1 MTGITR
7 KQVQPHD
14 PETLTAPHV
23 AAASSSR
30 PAPPPS
36 AVKLK
41 ELESEVKDLSAR
53 VEGLEQVAPTSTPE
67 ALGAPSIEAQAGPTC
82 LQELLPEIKN
92 LAEKVGG
99 LERLAAIIDNLKQA
113 KQ

>member
-1 MTGITR
+1 MYAASF
-7 KQVQPHD
+7 PH
-14 PETLTAPHV
+14 TPHV
-23 AAASSSR
+23 AAAASSR
-30 PAPPPS
+30 PASRPS
-36 AVKLK
+36 AVEFK

-53 VEGLEQVAPTSTPE
+53 VDGLEQLAPTSTPE
-67 ALGAPSIEAQAGPTC
+67 THAATSTAAQAGPTC

-99 LERLAAIIDNLKQA
+99 LERLAGIIDNLKQA